1 MVAVEADRN
10 PGAVFSCLLKLLG
23 QKEPFAVLFVDEHP
37 VLTLAFPATVLQN
50 LALATPLEGAWIIWL
65 GPSKEQAIGTLLWRC
80 LASSHSAET
89 TEPEPGL
96 LELAVCYQEQS
107 AAESVFCINAG
118 VVLTEMR

>member
-23 QKEPFAVLFVDEHP
+23 QREPFAVLFVDEHP
-37 VLTLAFPATVLQN
+37 VLTLAFPATVLQH
-50 LALATPLEGAWIIWL
+50 LALATPLKGAWIIWL

-89 TEPEPGL
+89 TEPDGLFPG
-96 LELAVCYQEQS
+96 AIGS
-107 AAESVFCINAG
+107 
-118 VVLTEMR
+118 